1 MSGEIETGNRIILTR
16 VDDSGNLC
24 GDRSGEVTMVE
35 PNDARSPV
43 TVLIMTQSDEWRY
56 NIGVSQVNIKKYES

>member
-35 PNDARSPV
+35 PNDVRSPV

-56 NIGVSQVNIKKYES
+56 NIGVTQVNIKKYES